1 MSQQSEQTLPISA
14 NDDAQQERKHNFFK
28 DLPDDKDEAT
38 RTHRSLLFPGSIDWY
53 VLRQFLLIF
62 FFIVIIISAFYILMD
77 FLNSSDVFMQKCKQ
91 YNTPIAVALYQYYMP
106 RLLVLFDSLLT
117 VCVILPGIILINQM
131 IGRNEILALSCMGI
145 RRVRAAYMIFIA
157 AIVLIVFF
165 TYCREFILPA
175 QRAVIGSDMHSF
187 FERDKIRVESKTDP
201 MTSVYITGESLDL
214 ANGTIIQ
221 PVLNMPM
228 FLNKY
233 GQCISADIAVWQ
245 PEQLGN
251 GAEATRKAGYLLK
264 NVVAE
269 KSMDDQSS
277 LKINDNDI
285 FITPLNNPWLKK
297 GECFL
302 VSAIEIEDL
311 TVNYELQEYSSIA
324 ELRRIMERMP
334 ANQRTD
340 AAINI
345 HKRITR
351 PFIDLCVI
359 FVGISFIL
367 ANDNRFLVIL
377 VKAALWW
384 ACSWIIINMSSSL
397 AGNADQVL
405 TPAMAAWVP
414 LIVFSAAAAYVWNK
428 VYY

>member
-1 MSQQSEQTLPISA
+1 MSQPSEQPQPTSA
-14 NDDAQQERKHNFFK
+14 IDDAQLERKQNFFGG
-28 DLPDDKDEAT
+28 LPDDKDEASRT
-38 RTHRSLLFPGSIDWY
+38 RRSLLFPGSIDWY

-77 FLNSSDVFMQKCKQ
+77 FLNSADVFVQKCKQ
-91 YNTPIAVALYQYYMP
+91 HNIPTAVALYQYYMP
-106 RLLVLFDSLLT
+106 RLLVLFDAILT

-145 RRVRAAYMIFIA
+145 RRVRVAYMIFIS

-165 TYCREFILPA
+165 TVCREFVLPD
-175 QRAVIGSDMHSF
+175 QRSVIGSDMKSF
-187 FERDKIRVESKTDP
+187 FERDKIRVESKADP

-214 ANGTIIQ
+214 AHGTIIQ

-228 FLNKY
+228 YLNKY
-233 GQCISADIAVWQ
+233 GQCISAEIAVWQ
-245 PEQLGN
+245 SEQLGN
-251 GAEATRKAGYLLK
+251 GAEPTRKAGYLLK

-269 KSMDDQSS
+269 KNMDDQSS
-277 LKINDNDI
+277 LTINDTEI
-285 FITPLNNPWLKK
+285 LITPLNNPWLKK

-302 VSAIEIEDL
+302 VSGIEIEDL
-311 TVNYELQEYSSIA
+311 TINYELQEYSSIA

-351 PFIDLCVI
+351 PFIDFCVI
-359 FVGISFIL
+359 FVGLSFIL
-367 ANDNRFLVIL
+367 ANDNRFLLIL
-377 VKAALWW
+377 IKAALWW

-428 VYY
+428 VFY